1 MPNVS
6 SPLEMTDEQIGRLY
20 ETIGAANDLLGKG
33 VAPSLSCHTDVVR
46 AAITLMHL
54 YDAVRGE
61 RAGDERREPNPDST
75 ADETLVLECV
85 RRYGNNPV
93 GEAAMRICCD
103 RVRARLAQYRAALAT
118 LTRERAAERKT
129 YDDLAAE
136 YDKLTE
142 AYTRTADALKTLH
155 TVIDTDESL
164 TEAGDPQA
172 YIDIARD
179 GAHALDTYPKVIE
192 DQQRSIDRVTRELSE
207 ARKDSAR
214 LQWLDARVRSHTPW
228 RDTVIM
234 FDHEDGM
241 WLAEAERGEIR
252 ATPLDHWSD
261 ACRDIREAIDAA
273 IRKHTALQTTEVPR
287 A

>member
-103 RVRARLAQYRAALAT
+103 RVRDRLAQYRAALAT
-118 LTRERAAERKT
+118 LTRER
-129 YDDLAAE
+129 D
-136 YDKLTE
+136 
-142 AYTRTADALKTLH
+142 
-155 TVIDTDESL
+155 
-164 TEAGDPQA
+164 
-172 YIDIARD
+172 
-179 GAHALDTYPKVIE
+179 
-192 DQQRSIDRVTRELSE
+192 E
-207 ARKDSAR
+207 ARTVTDVNSDDTALVDRLVDSAR
-214 LQWLDARVRSHTPW
+214 NDGIETHCNANTKETGDAFVRDYSNLLS
-228 RDTVIM
+228 RLGFLRGAAEGVISDEM
-234 FDHEDGM
+234 VKRAAREMIAFDHWE
-241 WLAEAERGEIR
+241 WERSGEYARRHYTEMARR
-252 ATPLDHWSD
+252 ALTAALSS
-261 ACRDIREAIDAA
+261 AAAREG
-273 IRKHTALQTTEVPR
+273 R
-287 A
+287 